1 MTLLV
6 LSLRSRSA
14 VNECRTQSVT
24 IWPCSASSPERAVP
38 QPPPPRMV
46 MAAISTQK
54 TDELGANETFRR
66 SSALQSLT
74 HDSDFFFPNR
84 DSVPF
89 KRRVIF
95 VRCLHTARPPARI
108 ENRIRTQKLL
118 LPTQGLIKTRLTGKE
133 IAAQIEASETYLLK

>member
-1 MTLLV
+1 
-6 LSLRSRSA
+6 
-14 VNECRTQSVT
+14 
-24 IWPCSASSPERAVP
+24 
-38 QPPPPRMV
+38 
-46 MAAISTQK
+46 MAAISIQK
-54 TDELGANETFRR
+54 ADEFGSNETFRR
-66 SSALQSLT
+66 SSAHQSLT

-95 VRCLHTARPPARI
+95 VRCLPTARLAARI

-118 LPTQGLIKTRLTGKE
+118 LPTKGPIKIRLAGKE